1 MVKHY
6 LLVAIRTLTRNK
18 AFTAI
23 NLLGLALSL
32 SCSLLIMLWVQDERN
47 IDAFH
52 KNGKDLYQ
60 VYERQYF
67 DGKVEANYFTQGLL
81 ADELKKAIPEVKC
94 AVGMDYASSPGT
106 MSTLKAGEKVNKMQG
121 FYTGA
126 DFFKMFSYPLI
137 SGNIKNALNTP
148 DGIAIS
154 RKMADQFFGGAEK
167 AMGKTIL
174 YENKENLKVTA
185 VFENLTS
192 KSSQQFDFLRSW
204 VAFVKENNW
213 VNNWG
218 NTSPSTMVQLRQ
230 DADPIVVEAKI
241 KEFIQKYIPKINSS
255 YTELGLQPYPEKYLN
270 ATFKDGKID
279 GGRIEYVKLFSIV
292 AVFILLI
299 SCINFMN
306 LSTARAAKRA
316 KEVGVRKVVGASRSL
331 LAKQFILE
339 ALLLTFFSVM
349 IAVLLVMVF
358 LPAFNNLTG
367 KYLVLPFEQP
377 VFWVAL
383 VALLVITGF
392 IAGSYPAIFLS
403 SLNPIKVLKGSLM
416 LTAGTTFLRKG
427 LVVFQF
433 SLSIIFIIGMI
444 VTYRQM
450 NYIQS
455 KNLGYDRENLV
466 YIPLEGELIKKYELF
481 AQEAINMPGI
491 VSISQM
497 RENPTMIGHH
507 IGDVGWPGKD
517 PTLTTSFANTAVDYD
532 FAKTMNLKLKAGREF
547 FKEFKADSTN
557 YLLNETAVKK
567 MGLQNA
573 VGKRVSWGN
582 KEGEVVGVLK
592 DFHFN
597 SMHQTIEPLIIR
609 LDTKKQWGTILVR
622 TEKGKTK
629 EALVNLQKVCNFINP
644 AFPFTYQFSD
654 QEYTKLYKSEQVV
667 SLLSNYFAFL
677 AIFISCLG
685 LLGLAM
691 FTARQ
696 RIKEIGV
703 RKVLGASVTDIVTLL
718 TASFLKPVALAMIIA
733 FPVSWYIINKWLQ
746 DFAYKIDISWW
757 IFAIAGLLTILIALI
772 TVGYQAIKAAL
783 GNPVKNLR
791 TE

>member
-1 MVKHY
+1 MIKHY

-32 SCSLLIMLWVQDERN
+32 SCSLLIVLWVQDERSV
-47 IDAFH
+47 DAFH

-67 DGKVEANYFTQGLL
+67 DGKVEGNYFTQGLL
-81 ADELKKAIPEVKC
+81 ADELKRTIPEIKYT
-94 AVGMDYASSPGT
+94 VGMDYASAPGT
-106 MSTLKAGEKVNKMQG
+106 LNTLKAGEKVNKMQG

-137 SGNIKNALNTP
+137 SGNIENALNTP

-167 AMGKTIL
+167 AMSKTIL
-174 YENKENLKVTA
+174 YENRENLQVTA
-185 VFENLTS
+185 VFENLPS

-204 VAFVKENNW
+204 LAFVKENNW

-218 NTSPSTMVQLRQ
+218 NTSPSTVVQLRP
-230 DADPIVVEAKI
+230 DADPVVAEAKI
-241 KEFIQKYIPKINSS
+241 KDFIQKYIPKTESS
-255 YTELGLQPYPEKYLN
+255 YTELGLQPYSEKYLN

-279 GGRIEYVKLFSIV
+279 GGRIEYVKIFSMV

-316 KEVGVRKVVGASRSL
+316 KEVGVRKVVGAARSM
-331 LAKQFILE
+331 LAIQFIVE

-349 IAVLLVMVF
+349 LAVLLVIVF

-367 KYLVLPFEQP
+367 KYLFLPFEQP
-377 VFWVAL
+377 VFWAS
-383 VALLVITGF
+383 LLCLLLITGF
-392 IAGSYPAIFLS
+392 IAGSYPALLLS
-403 SLNPIKVLKGSLM
+403 SLNPIKVLKGSL
-416 LTAGTTFLRKG
+416 TFSAGAASLRRG

-450 NYIQS
+450 DYIQS
-455 KNLGYDRENLV
+455 KNLGYDRENLI
-466 YIPLEGELIKKYELF
+466 YIPLEGELIKKYDLF
-481 AQEAINMPGI
+481 TQEAGNMPGI
-491 VSISQM
+491 ITISQM
-497 RENPTMIGHH
+497 RENPTLIGHH
-507 IGDVGWPGKD
+507 IGGVGWPGKD
-517 PTLTTSFANTAVDYD
+517 PNLTTSFANTAVEYD
-532 FAKTMNLKLKAGREF
+532 FVKTMNLKLKEGREF
-547 FKEFKADSTN
+547 SKEFKADSTN

-567 MGLQNA
+567 MGFQNA

-582 KEGEVVGVLK
+582 KAGEVVGVLK

-629 EALVNLQKVCNFINP
+629 EALVNLQKVCKSINP
-644 AFPFTYQFSD
+644 SFPFTYQFSD

-667 SLLSNYFAFL
+667 SQLSNYFAFL

-718 TASFLKPVALAMIIA
+718 STSFLKPVALAIVIA
-733 FPVSWYIINKWLQ
+733 FPISWYAINKWLQ
-746 DFAYKIDISWW
+746 GFAYKIDIEWW
-757 IFAIAGLLTILIALI
+757 IFAIAGLLTITIALL

-783 GNPVKNLR
+783 GNPVKSLR
-791 TE
+791 IE